1 MFRQTLRYGVIVL
14 GGWLMAVAAVQ
25 AHHSL
30 AATYAMGDE
39 GQVSG
44 AFKEF
49 RIVNPHSSMKMDVTN
64 DDGSVTEWTFTGGSV
79 STLARL
85 GLGQDGRECAQA
97 RRPDHRHLHAGAH
110 RGPSARASE
119 DDHLRRRAGARVP
132 GRLAHAVAMRRRSTE
147 SATRENQ

>member
-1 MFRQTLRYGVIVL
+1 MIRRTLRYGVIAL
-14 GGWLMAVAAVQ
+14 GAWLMAAGAIQ

-39 GQVSG
+39 GRVSG

-85 GLGQDGRECAQA
+85 GLGRTGENALRRGDPITVTYMPALIEDRPLGLLKTIIYEDGRVLEF
-97 RRPDHRHLHAGAH
+97 
-110 RGPSARASE
+110 
-119 DDHLRRRAGARVP
+119 RVD
-132 GRLAHAVAMRRRSTE
+132 
-147 SATRENQ
+147 

>member
-1 MFRQTLRYGVIVL
+1 MIRQTLRYAVIVVA
-14 GGWLMAVAAVQ
+14 GGLMAAGSLQ

-39 GQVSG
+39 GQVYG

-64 DDGSVTEWTFTGGSV
+64 HDGTVTEWTFTGGSV

-85 GLGQDGRECAQA
+85 GLGRTGPNALRRGDPITVTYMPAIRGESPLGLLKTITYEDGRVLEF
-97 RRPDHRHLHAGAH
+97 
-110 RGPSARASE
+110 
-119 DDHLRRRAGARVP
+119 RVD
-132 GRLAHAVAMRRRSTE
+132 
-147 SATRENQ
+147 

>member
-1 MFRQTLRYGVIVL
+1 MIRQTLKYGVIVL
-14 GGWLMAVAAVQ
+14 GGWLMATASLQ

-30 AATYAMGDE
+30 AATYAMGEE

-64 DDGSVTEWTFTGGSV
+64 HDGTVTEWTFTGGSV

-85 GLGQDGRECAQA
+85 GLGRTGPNALSRGDPITVTYMPAIRGETPLGLLKTITYEDGRVLEF
-97 RRPDHRHLHAGAH
+97 
-110 RGPSARASE
+110 
-119 DDHLRRRAGARVP
+119 RVD
-132 GRLAHAVAMRRRSTE
+132 
-147 SATRENQ
+147 

>member
-1 MFRQTLRYGVIVL
+1 MIRQTLRIGVVVL
-14 GGWLMAVAAVQ
+14 GGWLLAAGALQ

-44 AFKEF
+44 AFREF

-64 DDGSVTEWTFTGGSV
+64 HDGTVTEWTFTGGSV

-85 GLGQDGRECAQA
+85 GLGRTGPNALRRGDPITVTYMPALRSDSPLGLLKTITYEDGRVLEF
-97 RRPDHRHLHAGAH
+97 
-110 RGPSARASE
+110 
-119 DDHLRRRAGARVP
+119 RVD
-132 GRLAHAVAMRRRSTE
+132 
-147 SATRENQ
+147 